1 MFKTERSY
9 FFRSCSKFHEKNG
22 KKKIVRKTWQNVSV
36 LYNSSISREKLG
48 KMRVYEVIEH
58 EKVRKESSAQQYKS
72 VGR

>member
-9 FFRSCSKFHEKNG
+9 FFEAVQDFTRKMAR
-22 KKKIVRKTWQNVSV
+22 KKIVRKTRQNVSV